1 MKEKKMANKVFAII
15 TDSDREQALEV
26 GLIYPL
32 NCAKN
37 KWLDEV
43 KVIFFGPSEKLA
55 AFDIQVQERIK
66 EIKGFGAEV
75 LACKWCSDR
84 MGITPQL
91 EAQGIKVIYVG
102 PVITQLIKD
111 GWAQLTF

>member
-1 MKEKKMANKVFAII
+1 MANKVFALIC
-15 TDSDREQALEV
+15 TSDREVALEV
-26 GLIYPL
+26 GLVYPR

-55 AFDIQVQERIK
+55 AFDTEVQSRIK
-66 EIKGFGAEV
+66 ECKDFGIDV
-75 LACKWCSDR
+75 LACKWCADR

-91 EAQGIKVIYVG
+91 EAQGIKVVYVG
-102 PVITQLIKD
+102 SVISQLIKD

>member
-1 MKEKKMANKVFAII
+1 MADKVFAII
-15 TDSDREQALEV
+15 TDADREQALEV

-32 NCAKN
+32 NCARN
-37 KWLDEV
+37 KWLEEV

-55 AFDIQVQERIK
+55 AFDIQVQQKIK
-66 EIKGFGAEV
+66 EIRGYGAEV

-84 MGITPQL
+84 MGLTAQL
-91 EAQGIKVIYVG
+91 EAQGITVVYVG
-102 PVITQLIKD
+102 PIISQLIKD

>member
-1 MKEKKMANKVFAII
+1 MANKVFALI
-15 TDSDREQALEV
+15 TDTDREQALEV

-32 NCAKN
+32 NCARN
-37 KWLDEV
+37 KWLDDV

-55 AFDIQVQERIK
+55 AFDTQVQDKIK
-66 EIKGFGAEV
+66 EMKNSGIEV

-84 MGITPQL
+84 MGITSEL
-91 EAQGIKVIYVG
+91 EAQGITVVYVG
-102 PVITQLIKD
+102 PVISQLIKD

>member
-1 MKEKKMANKVFAII
+1 MANKVFAII
-15 TDSDREQALEV
+15 TDTDREQALEV
-26 GLIYPL
+26 GLIYPM

-37 KWLDEV
+37 KWLEEV

-55 AFDIQVQERIK
+55 AFDKQVQGKIQ
-66 EIKGFGAEV
+66 EIKGYGVEV

-84 MGITPQL
+84 MGITSQL
-91 EAQGIKVIYVG
+91 ESQGITVVYVG
-102 PVITQLIKD
+102 PIISQLIKD

>member
-1 MKEKKMANKVFAII
+1 MSDKVFAII
-15 TDSDREQALEV
+15 TDTDREQALEV
-26 GLIYPL
+26 GLVYPL

-37 KWLDEV
+37 KWLEEV

-55 AFDIQVQERIK
+55 AFDKEVQDKIK
-66 EIKGFGAEV
+66 EMKNCGVEV

-91 EAQGIKVIYVG
+91 ESQGVTVVYVG
-102 PVITQLIKD
+102 PVISQLIKD

>member
-1 MKEKKMANKVFAII
+1 VANKVFVII
-15 TDSDREQALEV
+15 TDNDREQALEV
-26 GLIYPL
+26 GLIYPM

-37 KWLDEV
+37 KWLEDV

-55 AFDIQVQERIK
+55 AFDIQVQEKIK
-66 EIKGFGAEV
+66 EIKGYSIEV

-84 MGITPQL
+84 MGITSQL
-91 EAQGIKVIYVG
+91 EAQGITVVYVG
-102 PVITQLIKD
+102 PIISQLIKD

>member
-1 MKEKKMANKVFAII
+1 MADKIFALV
-15 TDSDREQALEV
+15 SSADREVALEV

-32 NCAKN
+32 NAVKN

-55 AFDIQVQERIK
+55 AYDIEVQGNIK
-66 EIKGFGAEV
+66 ELLDNKVEV
-75 LACKWCSDR
+75 LACKWCADR
-84 MGITPQL
+84 MNITSQL
-91 EAQGIKVIYVG
+91 EELGVKVVYVG
-102 PVITQLIKD
+102 SVISQLIKD